1 MKIEIPKHFKQRQTF
16 YRLVASFLTMLLL
29 PLLLVMVNYLYA
41 HALLRE
47 ENLNYQNAVLQ
58 QVQLTV
64 DERLQGLQLHA
75 LDLNNDSMLN
85 QVLEHKINNQEEA
98 NLALW
103 QVSGHLAN
111 YAASPGPQCDTF
123 IYSSKYDCLING
135 SYIDYRVSS
144 GMSRFGSQE
153 MNQLMLEKLQN
164 TRVYCQYDLLETAQ
178 GESQLVLFHT
188 MPLWSTG
195 QRPYATICLTINPDA
210 LFAGITEMEE
220 LDTGVICL
228 ISPEGRI
235 AARLGDA
242 ALLDAV
248 YEAEDSYDSFQS
260 VGGIS
265 YTLSQRASKLNGW
278 RFISLQPE
286 HTMVAKLN
294 QARNVSLIMLAC
306 VLVVGIFIGY
316 VLAYRNYEPLKR
328 LMAELHRQSV
338 HMKSEAEG
346 PYGEY
351 NLIELS
357 MKEMAHSISALENTL
372 EEEMP
377 RIQESLLMQL
387 FRNAVTDYDRFQNTL
402 QRAGILLPFTHFR
415 VALVKGPQ
423 DVELEQQV
431 LVKMIF
437 RERVFQLA
445 PKSLMYVFA
454 TVDDESLVLL
464 MNGDSEN
471 FDTQTRELLDAIAK
485 DMRESYDQ
493 MFWISASEIGIEME
507 SVSKNFYSVVQ
518 AQPLA
523 PEGGVRYLT
532 EGNET
537 YAIGKAIDNIS
548 AQMQNYIAT
557 GNDEGAIEFLHK
569 NLENDIRQKHVP
581 LYEAQAYCISIL
593 NVVTSAY
600 RVEDSTVLTV
610 EGQLP
615 LKLLFLQQNTHEM
628 EEILASVIRNVC
640 AYVRENQQ
648 SPTTQLTSRI
658 LEYIQGQYGNVDLTL
673 TSVADYFDLTSSYFS
688 VFFKNNVGKTFLNY
702 LTHLRMEKAKE
713 LMRTTNDSIA
723 EISEKVG
730 YASANT
736 FTRSFKKIEQIT
748 PSQYRES
755 CQNDS
760 D

>member
-1 MKIEIPKHFKQRQTF
+1 MKIEISKHFKQRQTF

-85 QVLEHKINNQEEA
+85 QVLGHKISNQEEA

-103 QVSGHLAN
+103 QVSSHLAN
-111 YAASPGPQCDTF
+111 YAALQGKQCDTF
-123 IYSSKYDCLING
+123 VYSSKYDCLING

-144 GMSRFGSQE
+144 GMNRFGSQE

-164 TRVYCQYDLLETAQ
+164 TRVYCQYDLLETTQ
-178 GESQLVLFHT
+178 GESRLVLLHT

-195 QRPYATICLTINPDA
+195 QRPYATICLAINPDA
-210 LFAGITEMEE
+210 LFSGITEMEE
-220 LDTGVICL
+220 LDAGVICL
-228 ISPEGRI
+228 LSPEGRI
-235 AARLGDA
+235 AARLGNA
-242 ALLDAV
+242 ALLNAV
-248 YEAEDSYDSFQS
+248 YEAEASHESFQS
-260 VGGIS
+260 IDGAT
-265 YTLSQRASKLNGW
+265 YTCSERASKLNGW
-278 RFISLQPE
+278 HFISLQPE
-286 HTMVAKLN
+286 HAMVTKLN
-294 QARNVSLIMLAC
+294 QARNVSLLMLAF
-306 VLVVGIFIGY
+306 VLIAGIFIGY

-338 HMKSEAEG
+338 HMKSEPEG

-351 NLIELS
+351 NLIERS

-387 FRNAVTDYDRFQNTL
+387 FRNAVTDYSRFQNTL

-423 DVELEQQV
+423 NVELEQQV
-431 LVKMIF
+431 LAKMIF

-454 TVDDESLVLL
+454 TVDDEHLVLL
-464 MNGDSEN
+464 MNGDGEN
-471 FDTQTRELLDAIAK
+471 FDTQTRKLLDSVAK

-493 MFWISASEIGIEME
+493 MFWISASEVGIGME

-518 AQPLA
+518 AQPPA

-537 YAIGKAIDNIS
+537 YAIGKAIESMS

-581 LYEAQAYCISIL
+581 LYEAQAYCISTL
-593 NVVTSAY
+593 NTITSAY
-600 RVEDSTVLTV
+600 RVEDSSVLTV

-658 LEYIQGQYGNVDLTL
+658 LEYIQEQYGNVDLTL
-673 TSVADYFDLTSSYFS
+673 TSVADHFDLTSSYFS

-702 LTHLRMEKAKE
+702 LAHLRMEKAKE

-755 CQNDS
+755 CQNS
-760 D
+760 SE

>member
-1 MKIEIPKHFKQRQTF
+1 MKIEISKHFKQRRTF
-16 YRLVASFLTMLLL
+16 YRLVASFLTMLVL
-29 PLLLVMVNYLYA
+29 PLLLVMVNYFYA
-41 HALLRE
+41 RSFLRE

-85 QVLEHKINNQEEA
+85 QVLGHKISNQEEA

-103 QVSGHLAN
+103 KASDHLSD
-111 YAASPGPQCDTF
+111 YAALSGSQCDTF
-123 IYSSKYDCLING
+123 VYASKYDCLISS
-135 SYIDYRVSS
+135 SYIDYRVSG
-144 GMSRFGSQE
+144 GMSRFGSRE

-164 TRVYCQYDLLETAQ
+164 TRVYCQYDLLETDQ
-178 GESQLVLFHT
+178 GESRLVLLHT

-195 QRPYATICLTINPDA
+195 KRPYATICLTINPDA
-210 LFAGITEMEE
+210 LFAAITEMEE
-220 LDTGVICL
+220 LDVGVICL
-228 ISPEGRI
+228 LTPEGRI
-235 AARLGDA
+235 AAWLGDG

-248 YEAEDSYDSFQS
+248 YEAESSQEPFQS
-260 VGGIS
+260 VDGVS
-265 YTLSQRASKLNGW
+265 YTLSRRESKLNGW
-278 RFISLQPE
+278 HFVSLQPE

-294 QARNVSLIMLAC
+294 QVRNASLMMLAF
-306 VLVVGIFIGY
+306 VLITGISIGY

-328 LMAELHRQSV
+328 LMAELHRQSI
-338 HMKSEAEG
+338 HMKSEPEG

-351 NLIELS
+351 NLIERS
-357 MKEMAHSISALENTL
+357 MKEMAHSMSALESTL

-387 FRNAVTDYDRFQNTL
+387 FRNAVTDYSRFQDTL

-423 DVELEQQV
+423 NVELEQQV
-431 LVKMIF
+431 LTQMIF

-445 PKSLMYVFA
+445 PKSLTYVFV
-454 TVDDESLVLL
+454 TVDDENLVLL
-464 MNGDSEN
+464 MNGDGATL
-471 FDTQTRELLDAIAK
+471 DAQTRELLNTIAK
-485 DMRESYDQ
+485 DMRESYGQ
-493 MFWISASEIGIEME
+493 MFWINASEVGVGME

-532 EGNET
+532 EDDET
-537 YAIGKAIDNIS
+537 YAIGKAIDSMS
-548 AQMQNYIAT
+548 ARMQNYIAT
-557 GNDEGAIEFLHK
+557 GNDEEAIAFLHE
-569 NLENDIRQKHVP
+569 NLENNIRQKHVP
-581 LYEAQAYCISIL
+581 LYEAQAYCMSVLNSI
-593 NVVTSAY
+593 TSAY
-600 RVEDSTVLTV
+600 RVEDPNVLTV
-610 EGQLP
+610 EGQFP

-628 EEILASVIRNVC
+628 EETLASVIRNVC

-648 SPTTQLTSRI
+648 SPTSQLTSRI
-658 LEYIQGQYGNVDLTL
+658 LEYIQEQYSNVDLTL
-673 TSVADYFDLTSSYFS
+673 TSVADHFDLTSSYFS

-748 PSQYRES
+748 PSQYREN
-755 CQNDS
+755 CQNHFK
-760 D
+760 